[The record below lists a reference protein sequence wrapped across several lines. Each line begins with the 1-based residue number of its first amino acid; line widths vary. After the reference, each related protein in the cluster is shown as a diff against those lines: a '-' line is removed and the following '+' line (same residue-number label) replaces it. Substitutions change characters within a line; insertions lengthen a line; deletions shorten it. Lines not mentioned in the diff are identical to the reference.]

1 MGYVLTEEQE
11 FLKSSAKDLL
21 KGAPVAL
28 VRELRDKKSELGYS
42 DDLWKA
48 MVEMGWPT
56 TALSDELGGL
66 DFGLKGLNIIMEEC
80 GRTLS
85 NSPLFSSLLSG
96 LIIQKYGG
104 QSHKSI
110 LSESVTNGIPIA
122 VAIQEGESYNP
133 KSNKTQLR
141 SGALSGEKTMVADA
155 HVASHLLVA
164 CNGESGVE
172 VALVPA
178 DATGVTI
185 TKGFFMDS
193 RYYSTVNFD
202 NVAISDDQIM
212 SAGKGK
218 SIINYT
224 TNCASLLLSSELI
237 GLMSEAFE
245 RTVEYIKERRQ
256 FDRVIG
262 SFQGLQHRAADLYG
276 EIEVAKSLVLRAV
289 DALQEED
296 LTASAIC
303 SMAKAKTA
311 KVSQVATNEG
321 VQMFGGI
328 GMTDDEEIGFFLK
341 RARVAIALF
350 GNYSY
355 HLNRFAKMS
364 GY

>member
-1 MGYVLTEEQE
+1 MAYVLTEEQE

-28 VRELRDKKSELGYS
+28 VRELRDKNSELGYS
-42 DDLWKA
+42 DELWKA

-56 TALSDELGGL
+56 TALSEDLGGL

-96 LIIQKYGG
+96 LVIQKYGN
-104 QSHKSI
+104 QSHKEI
-110 LSESVTNGIPIA
+110 LKQSVTNGAPIA
-122 VAIQEGESYNP
+122 VAIQEGETYNP
-133 KSNKTQLR
+133 KRNTSQL
-141 SGALSGEKTMVADA
+141 SGGALSGEKTMVADA
-155 HVASHLLVA
+155 HVASHFIVA
-164 CNGESGVE
+164 CTGESGVE
-172 VALVPA
+172 VVLVPA
-178 DATGVTI
+178 DSAGIII
-185 TKGFFMDS
+185 TKDFYMDS
-193 RYYSTVNFD
+193 RYYSTVHFD
-202 NVAISDDQIM
+202 KVTVSVDQIL
-212 SAGKGK
+212 SQGKGK
-218 SIINYT
+218 SVVNYT

-237 GLMSEAFE
+237 GLMTEAFE
-245 RTVEYIKERRQ
+245 RTVAYIKERRQ

-296 LTASAIC
+296 IIAPALC
-303 SMAKAKTA
+303 SMAKAKSS
-311 KVSQVATNEG
+311 KVAQVATNEG
-321 VQMFGGI
+321 VQMYGGI

-341 RARVAIALF
+341 RSRVAIALF